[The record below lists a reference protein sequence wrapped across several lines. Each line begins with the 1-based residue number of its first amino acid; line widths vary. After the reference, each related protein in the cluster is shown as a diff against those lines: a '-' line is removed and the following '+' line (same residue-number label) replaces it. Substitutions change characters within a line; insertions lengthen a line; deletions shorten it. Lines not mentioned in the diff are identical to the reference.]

1 MDVGDAFICIA
12 RRESAMAARAS
23 GVRRPAP
30 VTQPPLPPRYREALS
45 GSGVLSNAAALARKP
60 RPPMGALPGRLV
72 PRTLFTAF
80 VPPPLSVDA
89 TPFPAATPCRVLCWF
104 SSLFTK
110 HAVSQIART
119 IRK

>member
-45 GSGVLSNAAALARKP
+45 GSGVMSNAAALARKP
-60 RPPMGALPGRLV
+60 LPPMGALPGRLV

-89 TPFPAATPCRVLCWF
+89 TPFPAVTPCRVLCWF